1 MTDTFMDRIATDP
14 AICGGRPTI
23 KGTRIRVSDIVEMLA
38 DGATQE
44 VILADFDEL
53 APADIKAAMLYAARR
68 IDHPVLRV
76 A

>member
-44 VILADFDEL
+44 GILADFDEL